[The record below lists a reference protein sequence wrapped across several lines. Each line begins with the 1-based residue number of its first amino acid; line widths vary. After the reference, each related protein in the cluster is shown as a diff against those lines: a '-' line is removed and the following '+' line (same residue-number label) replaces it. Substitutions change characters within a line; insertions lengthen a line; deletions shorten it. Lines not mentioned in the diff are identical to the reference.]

1 MLFRWR
7 HSASRAVA
15 PPPLHGATVGAVGCP
30 HSLLPTWILDS
41 VRGLSSGLM
50 SAQMALK
57 TMGALMMQ
65 MRPSISG

>member
-1 MLFRWR
+1 MLL
-7 HSASRAVA
+7 AA
-15 PPPLHGATVGAVGCP
+15 PQ
-30 HSLLPTWILDS
+30 SLLPTWILDS

-50 SAQMALK
+50 SCQMALK